1 MLAMQCIDEAHS
13 KGGKV
18 SHMHTSASASQHLT
32 IHVVLLIRQ
41 THTTHHCCAL
51 ALSATDSATTC
62 SHAPQVLS
70 FELFCGGLPAPECA
84 DNPLKYKFRY
94 VQIDC
99 EVFRYTCTCAYSL
112 SCMYMYIH
120 MCLHINYSLLDNRIS
135 VSCNLHKI
143 MTVTSNLIW
152 KLNQNVR
159 TVCGSK

>member
-32 IHVVLLIRQ
+32 IHVVLFIRQ
-41 THTTHHCCAL
+41 THTTQHCCAL
-51 ALSATDSATTC
+51 VLSATDSATTC

-94 VQIDC
+94 VQLI
-99 EVFRYTCTCAYSL
+99 VRFSGIRVHVPTHTVMHVHVHTHVST
-112 SCMYMYIH
+112 YIV
-120 MCLHINYSLLDNRIS
+120 Y
-135 VSCNLHKI
+135 
-143 MTVTSNLIW
+143 
-152 KLNQNVR
+152 
-159 TVCGSK
+159 